1 MMHAVRE
8 LRGRRYEKIGIVINL
23 LGHFEYEAS
32 TWTIREIENVT
43 VRREWYNVSDCK
55 YPGQTNSFHIQFQE
69 AKKITFRRIR
79 CSNYCSNIA
88 NICIEKKQGT

>member
-43 VRREWYNVSDCK
+43 VR
-55 YPGQTNSFHIQFQE
+55 
-69 AKKITFRRIR
+69 
-79 CSNYCSNIA
+79 
-88 NICIEKKQGT
+88 